1 MKRFVVVAFALIC
14 IAIGLKAQ
22 SDVEKLFKE
31 AEAKVKLADDNPN
44 NARMQYDAASA
55 LAADELIKERADLD
69 RAKKY
74 ASRAVDISL
83 KEPVLKDTT
92 LALSYD
98 LLGNLFLRE
107 QSIENSF
114 DFWELAIDAYEKELG
129 RYDPVTIGSKLAY
142 SNAIIMFGSP
152 HKGFS
157 LLLEAFNDN
166 ENAPENNRIVN
177 MDKATLLFE
186 IALEKLIAEQTE
198 RFRYALPEITYDGER
213 YIIVQ
218 TIDWNIESPLVGW
231 FTSKMLEE
239 YGWPPKDDR
248 DDYSIIIMNEETG
261 EFRLIGNDEENR
273 PQLDTGMRY
282 YRSDPRKIS
291 FKEDCSYLKFFSKSI
306 YDQIKDKYL
315 EFKSKIDN
323 SQK

>member
-1 MKRFVVVAFALIC
+1 MKRIIMAVFALIC
-14 IAIGLKAQ
+14 IAISLKAQ
-22 SDVEKLFKE
+22 SDVEKIKKE

-55 LAADELIKERADLD
+55 LASDELIKERADLD

-74 ASRAVDISL
+74 ASRAVDIAL

-98 LLGNLFLRE
+98 LLGDLFFRE
-107 QSIENSF
+107 QSMENTL

-129 RYDPVTIGSKLAY
+129 RYDPVTIKYKLVY
-142 SNAIIMFGSP
+142 SNYIVLFDSP

-166 ENAPENNRIVN
+166 EKAPEHNRVVN
-177 MDKATLLFE
+177 MDKATLMFE
-186 IALEKLIAEQTE
+186 IALEYLIAEQTE
-198 RFRYALPEITYDGER
+198 RFRYALPEIMYEGER

-218 TIDWNIESPLVGW
+218 TQDWNMESPLVGW

-248 DDYSIIIMNEETG
+248 DADFVIMNEETG
-261 EFRLIGNDEENR
+261 EFRLIGKDDENR
-273 PQLDTGMRY
+273 PQLDTGMGY

-291 FKEDCSYLKFFSKSI
+291 FKEDSSYLKFFSKSI